1 MVKGGG
7 IASRYSE
14 GLGVLPNDD
23 GALESGNLAGSK
35 GFRGGGESSSDGAW
49 GLDSGR
55 VSGLIIIIFV
65 VFKCFVAFCTYLY
78 LLEPW
83 SPHVPLILKL
93 I

>member
-1 MVKGGG
+1 MVVKGGW

-14 GLGVLPNDD
+14 GLGVLANVD

-55 VSGLIIIIFV
+55 VQGWWGKGDRRSNYNYFC
-65 VFKCFVAFCTYLY
+65 CFQMFCCILY
-78 LLEPW
+78 I
-83 SPHVPLILKL
+83 SV
-93 I
+93 